1 MNASPGEP
9 VPGGTCGCWMGLG
22 SWSSSLLL
30 DLFRL
35 WWLPRCCF
43 HEILGRWLHGVRI
56 GGGSFGLV
64 FVGEPVGYLLTS
76 LLAKPFRVVLSFSLS
91 VVAVFLRVT
100 TSSLSGLPY
109 HAPSSMFPGRL
120 TSRSPCSSVDF
131 GISWSV
137 SVACV
142 PFSPSPSIRLSRVLS
157 GSTRE
162 RCFPPC
168 SVRWLVLVVAWM
180 A

>member
-1 MNASPGEP
+1 MELVVVGLVSALGLPPFCLIFSDF
-9 VPGGTCGCWMGLG
+9 GGSRVVVFMRFWGVGYTGLG
-22 SWSSSLLL
+22 L
-30 DLFRL
+30 
-35 WWLPRCCF
+35 
-43 HEILGRWLHGVRI
+43 

-142 PFSPSPSIRLSRVLS
+142 PFSPSPSIRLSRVLW